1 MKLGLCRWPE
11 LQSAE
16 MDEADCGRPSRQ
28 WVQRSRV
35 KKAQPRVCSEEGE
48 VDPVWLEQARGAV
61 SMRAQRA
68 WLPATEFALYP
79 EGNGVSLAGVKDND
93 MARLGF

>member
-1 MKLGLCRWPE
+1 
-11 LQSAE
+11 
-16 MDEADCGRPSRQ
+16 MDEGDCGRPSRQ

-48 VDPVWLEQARGAV
+48 VDPVWLEQAGGAV

-68 WLPATEFALYP
+68 WLPAMEFALYP
-79 EGNGVSLAGVKDND
+79 EGNGISLAGVKDND
-93 MARLGF
+93 VARLGF